1 VRIVADYNPYSFS
14 RTEMPRRS
22 PVMNEPSAPT
32 YEQAL
37 AELEG
42 LVQRIETGQM
52 PLDQMLDSY
61 KRGAELLAL
70 CRSRLAAVEQQV
82 KVLDE
87 GQLKAW
93 STPAP

>member
-1 VRIVADYNPYSFS
+1 
-14 RTEMPRRS
+14 MPRHK
-22 PVMNEPSAPT
+22 PDINEPPVPSPPT

-37 AELEG
+37 TELEG

-82 KVLDE
+82 KVLED
-87 GQLKAW
+87 GQLRAW
-93 STPAP
+93 TPPQS

>member
-1 VRIVADYNPYSFS
+1 
-14 RTEMPRRS
+14 MPR
-22 PVMNEPSAPT
+22 PTTATAEKTAPS

-42 LVQRIETGQM
+42 LVQRMEAGQM

-61 KRGAELLAL
+61 KRGAELLEL

-82 KVLDE
+82 KVLED
-87 GQLKAW
+87 GSLKAW
-93 STPAP
+93 AGNGPAAG

>member
-1 VRIVADYNPYSFS
+1 
-14 RTEMPRRS
+14 MPRQGS
-22 PVMNEPSAPT
+22 VTDSTPSTTPT
-32 YEQAL
+32 LSYEQAM

-42 LVQRIETGQM
+42 LVQRIEAGQM

-93 STPAP
+93 NPPSP

>member
-1 VRIVADYNPYSFS
+1 
-14 RTEMPRRS
+14 MPRQS
-22 PVMNEPSAPT
+22 SVTNPSSATAPT
-32 YEQAL
+32 LSYEQAL

-42 LVQRIETGQM
+42 LVQRIEAGQM

-93 STPAP
+93 NAPPP

>member
-1 VRIVADYNPYSFS
+1 
-14 RTEMPRRS
+14 MPRHS
-22 PVMNEPSAPT
+22 PVTNEPAAAATPS

-42 LVQRIETGQM
+42 LVQRIEGGQM

-93 STPAP
+93 SPPTA

>member
-1 VRIVADYNPYSFS
+1 
-14 RTEMPRRS
+14 MPRRS
-22 PVMNEPSAPT
+22 TVMNEPPAPPTPT

-61 KRGAELLAL
+61 RRGAELLAL
-70 CRSRLAAVEQQV
+70 CRSHLAAVEQQV
-82 KVLDE
+82 KVLEDD
-87 GQLKAW
+87 QLKAW
-93 STPAP
+93 SAPSA